1 MASTT
6 FIVSELRSNFVNK
19 TNKNIPP
26 LQKGYCK
33 DNERSSK
40 QHDPNDLRERQRR
53 WHNNGKN
60 HN

>member
-1 MASTT
+1 
-6 FIVSELRSNFVNK
+6 

-26 LQKGYCK
+26 LPKGYCK